1 MKTFLTAAALVA
13 TLTFPAFA
21 EADNPSTKAGEAK
34 GSVKATTSANSPDA
48 EKGNQG
54 ATSGGAMSAPRTTGA
69 GAPGAGGVKPAS
81 QNESAGNTS
90 AGEAK

>member
-69 GAPGAGGVKPAS
+69 APSDKPAS
-81 QNESAGNTS
+81 NERAGDTG
-90 AGEAK
+90 AGEAGAKVK